1 MRHFL
6 LSTLFFLL
14 ACTFLQA
21 QSILKQPI
29 DLEIKNQALSE
40 VLNTIN
46 RTYNIQFSYSKNFV
60 ELERKV
66 SVNVQNKSLR
76 KVLRQIFKGSNIQ
89 YKVLGNQVVLRR
101 SKESTAPQLSKSKTN
116 PKPILKLYQTVRGKI
131 VDGDTQIPLIGASI
145 SLIGSDPYIGTATDT
160 EGQFLLPKVP
170 VGRQSF
176 EVSYLGYETY
186 RLSNIAVISGKE
198 LVLPIALK
206 ESATALQEV
215 VVNAKIDKM
224 QPLNEMAMVSTRP
237 FSVEET
243 SRYAASF
250 MDPARMAKSFAGV
263 SSRDDLANQII
274 IRGNAPTNLLW
285 RLEGIEIPNP
295 NHYGQIGS
303 SGGAISML
311 SISTLSNSDFLT
323 GAFPA
328 EYGNTVSGVFD
339 LRLRNGNHEKRESS
353 FMIGTLGIEVS
364 TEGPLKKGKP
374 ASYLFNYRYSTLDV
388 LDRLGFNPVE
398 EGSVPRYQDFS
409 FKFNIPTQKAG
420 KFTIFG
426 LGGYN
431 YDELAQRDVHPD
443 PFLKNY
449 DEAEGIGLGIVGL
462 SHFKLLSD
470 KTYLKSISVAS
481 IETLRFKFERFRG
494 DPADNDVWYLDRE
507 RYNTFDWRTSIM
519 LNHKFNAKHQ
529 FRTGLIYNTTFYDLT
544 FYDEYF
550 TNNPGRY
557 YFLMDKGQ
565 TFSLQTYAQWKYRFN
580 ENLTAISGIHFLYF
594 DLNKDYS
601 LEPRLALQYQF
612 KGRHQV
618 DFGFGLHSYINHVST
633 YLFRNPWQIN
643 PENQPFS
650 NAQLPRAMHLILGYN
665 LRISEHLRFKTEAY
679 FQHLYNIPV
688 SNSENDSWLSILNI
702 EDNYDAVNLLN
713 GAIVNTGKGKNYG
726 LEFTLEKFLSE
737 GFYFLS
743 TLSLYRSKFSD
754 HKGQFYSTQ
763 FDGNI
768 VTNVL
773 LGKEYS
779 IGKNNLIGLNARF
792 IYAGG
797 NRFSPIDLEASIAN
811 QATVFASGQVNGE
824 KTDDYS
830 RIDLSVKYAINRPK
844 VTHEFLVEVQNL
856 LDHRNEQGVS
866 FDRLNSRILT
876 NLQTG
881 IIPNINYRLSF

>member
-6 LSTLFFLL
+6 LISLFSILV
-14 ACTFLQA
+14 CTYLQA
-21 QSILKQPI
+21 QSILTQPI
-29 DLEIKNQALSE
+29 NLQANQKPLSE
-40 VLNTIN
+40 ILNTIHN
-46 RTYNIQFSYSKNFV
+46 TYQIQFSYSEDFV
-60 ELERKV
+60 GLNRKV
-66 SVNVQNKSLR
+66 SINVKNKSLK

-89 YKVLGNQVVLRR
+89 YKVLGNQVVLRGEKNK
-101 SKESTAPQLSKSKTN
+101 SSLLSESKSK
-116 PKPILKLYQTVRGKI
+116 PKPAVKLHQTVRGKI
-131 VDGDTQIPLIGASI
+131 VDRDTQMPLIGASI
-145 SLIGSDPYIGTATDT
+145 AVLGSDPYIGTATDT

-186 RLSNIAVISGKE
+186 HLSNITVISGKE
-198 LVLPIALK
+198 LVLSIELK

-224 QPLNEMAMVSTRP
+224 QPLNEMAMVSTRS

-339 LRLRNGNHEKRESS
+339 LRLRNGNYEKRESS

-374 ASYLFNYRYSTLDV
+374 ASYLFNYRYSTLDI

-420 KFTIFG
+420 RFTIFG

-431 YDELAQRDVHPD
+431 FDELAQRDVHPD

-449 DEAEGIGLGIVGL
+449 NEAEGIGLGIVGL

-481 IETLRFKFERFRG
+481 VETLRFRFERFRG
-494 DPADNDVWYLDRE
+494 NPTDNDIWFLERE
-507 RYNTFDWRTSIM
+507 RYNTVDWRSSIM
-519 LNHKFNAKHQ
+519 LNHKLNAKHQ
-529 FRTGLIYNTTFYDLT
+529 FRAGLIFNTTYYDLT
-544 FYDEYF
+544 FYNEYF

-557 YFLMDKGQ
+557 DYLMDQGQ
-565 TFSLQTYAQWKYRFN
+565 SFSIQSYAQWMHRFN
-580 ENLTAISGIHFLYF
+580 ENLSAIGGLHFLHF
-594 DLNKDYS
+594 DLNEDYS
-601 LEPRLALQYQF
+601 VEPRFALQYKF
-612 KGRHQV
+612 KNRHQM
-618 DFGFGLHSYINHVST
+618 DFGFGLHSYINHIST
-633 YLFRNPWQIN
+633 YLFRNPRRVN
-643 PENQPFS
+643 ADVQPFS
-650 NAQLPRAMHLILGYN
+650 KAQLPRAMHLVLGYN
-665 LRISEHLRFKTEAY
+665 LRISEHLRFKAEAY

-688 SNSENDSWLSILNI
+688 SDSENDSWLSILNI
-702 EDNYDAVNLLN
+702 EDNYDAINLLSGTIIN
-713 GAIVNTGKGKNYG
+713 AGKGKNYG
-726 LEFTLEKFLSE
+726 VEFTLEKFLSE
-737 GFYFLS
+737 GYYFLT

-754 HKGQFYSTQ
+754 HLGQFYSTQ

-768 VTNVL
+768 VTNIL
-773 LGKEYS
+773 FGKEYS
-779 IGKNNLIGLNARF
+779 IGNNNLIGLNARF

-811 QATVFASGQVNGE
+811 QATVFTPGQVNGE

-844 VTHEFLVEVQNL
+844 VTHEFLIEIQNL
-856 LDHRNEQGVS
+856 LDHRNEQGIT

-881 IIPNINYRLSF
+881 VIPNINYRLSF